1 MGSRS
6 YRAQAARGR
15 SQVRVKG
22 RLGSRE
28 GSRLERVMGVWGG
41 ERNREEEP
49 RGRQGRRQP
58 ELEVFLLHEL
68 GKIQI
73 QIDLVIYLI
82 LLTAIPLAY
91 GNSQTSD

>member
-58 ELEVFLLHEL
+58 ELEERKAGRWRWGLAV
-68 GKIQI
+68 
-73 QIDLVIYLI
+73 LVS
-82 LLTAIPLAY
+82 
-91 GNSQTSD
+91 GE